1 MELADLKTFETV
13 ARHGSMNRAAAEL
26 NTVQSNVTARIRALE
41 HELGVA
47 LFRRH
52 ARGVSTT
59 PAGQRMLPLV
69 GRVAKLM
76 ADVKMAARDDGEPAG
91 SLELGALETTMAL
104 RLAPVLAGFA
114 RAHPQVRLAV
124 HGGTSAALI
133 DDVLAGRL
141 DGAFVA
147 GPADHPDLLAEPVFS
162 EELVLVTSPAVAS
175 PQALARRPDLRT
187 IVFRSG
193 CSYRQRLDTLLASL
207 GIVAARPLEFGS
219 LDAILACV
227 AADVGITLL
236 PRAVAALA
244 ADNGDVILHPLAPGL
259 ADVETLFVR
268 RRDAYVS
275 SALTVFLAR
284 ARAAHALPEKQK
296 APEGAL
302 VVG

>member
-1 MELADLKTFETV
+1 MELADLQTFETV

-47 LFRRH
+47 LFQRH

-69 GRVAKLM
+69 GRIAKLM
-76 ADVKMAARDDGEPAG
+76 ADVKMAARDDGAPAG
-91 SLELGALETTMAL
+91 SLELGSLETTMAL

-114 RAHPQVRLAV
+114 RAYPDVRLAV
-124 HGGTSAALI
+124 HSGTSAALI

-147 GPADHPDLLAEPVFS
+147 GPADHPDLLAEPMFS
-162 EELVLVTSPAVAS
+162 EELVLLTSPAIDS
-175 PQALARRPDLRT
+175 LGALARRQDVRT

-193 CSYRQRLDTLLASL
+193 CSYRQRLDTLLTNL

-219 LDAILACV
+219 LDAIVGCV
-227 AADVGITLL
+227 AADVGIALL
-236 PRAVAALA
+236 PRAVAAA
-244 ADNGDVILHPLAPGL
+244 AAQNGEVILHTLPPAQ
-259 ADVETLFVR
+259 ADVDTLFVR

-275 SALTVFLAR
+275 SALTAFLAQ
-284 ARAAHALPEKQK
+284 ARAFHAQQKKQK
-296 APEGAL
+296 APEGAF
-302 VVG
+302 VDG